1 MERKSYNE
9 ETSAIYNLVQELK
22 TAKYLTDVQTAGLSA
37 WVTEAERLNNVFDSL
52 MKASFNEKSHQCDE
66 DLKAVRKE
74 GDVVYH
80 DICEII
86 NARVK
91 DEGPEDYE
99 EFIKALNAVVAKYKA
114 TLNRRHGHSH
124 GHGHSHD
131 TTPPDDGGTTPPDES
146 GTDGSGG
153 GE

>member
-1 MERKSYNE
+1 
-9 ETSAIYNLVQELK
+9 
-22 TAKYLTDVQTAGLSA
+22 
-37 WVTEAERLNNVFDSL
+37 
-52 MKASFNEKSHQCDE
+52 MKASFNEKSAQCDE

-99 EFIKALNAVVAKYKA
+99 EFIKALNAVVARYKA
-114 TLNRRHGHSH
+114 TMNRRHGHA
-124 GHGHSHD
+124 HGHSHTHD
-131 TTPPDDGGTTPPDES
+131 TTPPDDGTSTTPPDES
-146 GTDGSGG
+146 GTDGAGG
-153 GE
+153 AVADGTAA

>member
-1 MERKSYNE
+1 
-9 ETSAIYNLVQELK
+9 
-22 TAKYLTDVQTAGLSA
+22 
-37 WVTEAERLNNVFDSL
+37 
-52 MKASFNEKSHQCDE
+52 MKASFNEKSAQCDE

-99 EFIKALNAVVAKYKA
+99 EFIKALNAVVARYKA
-114 TLNRRHGHSH
+114 TMNRRHGHAH
-124 GHGHSHD
+124 GHGHSND
-131 TTPPDDGGTTPPDES
+131 TTPPDDSGTTTPDES
-146 GTDGSGG
+146 ETNGVAGG
-153 GE
+153 GGGTA